1 MMEVFADEVKTD
13 IKKYIE
19 RTLTSFKNGIKKVL
33 SGEKSF
39 I

>member
-1 MMEVFADEVKTD
+1 MMHGP
-13 IKKYIE
+13 IRIIYIE
-19 RTLTSFKNGIKKVL
+19 RVLITFKNGIKEVL